1 MDDFFVET
9 VSLAFY
15 CSLHVLDDNG
25 KARSRQQSMD
35 EGRLMDLMDV
45 SIC

>member
-1 MDDFFVET
+1 MIF
-9 VSLAFY
+9 LLRLYHLHYY

-35 EGRLMDLMDV
+35 EGRLMDVMDV
-45 SIC
+45 SMC